1 MTAQATGV
9 AEAIRL
15 ALRAPI
21 VPSPIGRLVEVAPG
35 YLDVVWPRIASSVD
49 SAGFL
54 GSALYLADMALIE
67 VEASY
72 EPVLTPEALGEAGV
86 GDRDVASL
94 LEVID
99 CFHYGQPQLLL
110 LLAALAE
117 AFGRDRVGGY
127 GKPDPRTVT
136 DRERAHLALDLRLAP
151 PDSGLL
157 SEIAE
162 TMNHDT
168 PPDLYR
174 AVAMWPRYLEV
185 AWEELQHLAAYPP
198 FRRRGRGLYFY
209 ARSGARFLAEPL
221 EANAEALLAA
231 GLDASTVEA
240 AETAVDDALPAV
252 AMMIMHAEAMRLGLG
267 VNTREV
273 VQA

>member
-1 MTAQATGV
+1 MTARATGV
-9 AEAIRL
+9 AGAIRL

-21 VPSPIGRLVEVAPG
+21 VPSPIARLVEVAPG

-49 SAGFL
+49 SAGFF

-72 EPVLTPEALGEAGV
+72 EPVLTPAALREAGV
-86 GDRDVASL
+86 GPSDVASL
-94 LEVID
+94 LGVID
-99 CFHYGQPQLLL
+99 WFHYGQPQLLL

-127 GKPDPRTVT
+127 GKPAPREVT
-136 DRERAHLALDLRLAP
+136 EREREHLALDLRMAP

-157 SEIAE
+157 PEIAE

-168 PPDLYR
+168 PPDLFR
-174 AVAMWPRYLEV
+174 AVAVWPRYLEV

-231 GLDASTVEA
+231 GLDASTIEA
-240 AETAVDDALPAV
+240 ARAAVDDALPAV

>member
-1 MTAQATGV
+1 MNARATQV
-9 AEAIRL
+9 VEEIRL

-21 VPSPIGRLVEVAPG
+21 VPSPIALLADVAQG
-35 YLDVVWPRIASSVD
+35 YLEVVWPRVASSVNA
-49 SAGFL
+49 AGFL
-54 GSALYLADMALIE
+54 GSALYLADMALAE

-72 EPVLTPEALGEAGV
+72 EPVLTPEALREAGV
-86 GDRDVASL
+86 AEGDVASIL
-94 LEVID
+94 SVID
-99 CFHYGQPQLLL
+99 VFHYGQPQLLL

-127 GKPDPRTVT
+127 GKADPRAATE
-136 DRERAHLALDLRLAP
+136 RERTHLALDLRLAP
-151 PDSGLL
+151 PKSGLL
-157 SEIAE
+157 PEVAAA
-162 TMNHDT
+162 MNLDT

-174 AVAMWPRYLEV
+174 AVAGWPRYLEV
-185 AWEELQHLAAYPP
+185 AGEELQHLAAYPP

-221 EANAEALLAA
+221 EADPAALRAA
-231 GLDASTVEA
+231 GLDDATIEA
-240 AETAVDDALPAV
+240 ARAVVDDALPAV

-267 VNTREV
+267 VRTREV

>member
-21 VPSPIGRLVEVAPG
+21 VPSPIARLVEVAPG

-72 EPVLTPEALGEAGV
+72 EPVLTPEALREAGV
-86 GDRDVASL
+86 GDGEVASL
-94 LEVID
+94 VEVID
-99 CFHYGQPQLLL
+99 WFHYGQPQLLL

-127 GKPDPRTVT
+127 GKPDLRQVT
-136 DRERAHLALDLRLAP
+136 EQERAHLALDLRLAP

-157 SEIAE
+157 PEIAE
-162 TMNHDT
+162 AMNHDT

-174 AVAMWPRYLEV
+174 AVAVWPCYLEV

-231 GLDASTVEA
+231 GLDASTIEA
-240 AETAVDDALPAV
+240 ARTAVDDALPAV

-267 VNTREV
+267 VSTREV
-273 VQA
+273 VQG